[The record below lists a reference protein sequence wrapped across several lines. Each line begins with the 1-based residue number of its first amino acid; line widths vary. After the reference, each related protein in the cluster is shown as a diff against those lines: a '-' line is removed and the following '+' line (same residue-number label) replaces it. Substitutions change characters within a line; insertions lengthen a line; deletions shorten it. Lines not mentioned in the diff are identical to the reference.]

1 MLEACFQLV
10 LWESREQ
17 YSICYFSESSVKKTE
32 ATLYSDLSLQII
44 GLLEVIGS
52 GYLELCC
59 WEYGEVPL
67 KVSKVNYQ
75 NSAGRTQVGGFQVL
89 AWKPFWN
96 SCNVTYILSYKSR
109 EPSQC
114 VKLSTNSESLSSIIT
129 EWKKASK
136 LAAVM

>member
-52 GYLELCC
+52 GHLELCC
-59 WEYGEVPL
+59 
-67 KVSKVNYQ
+67 
-75 NSAGRTQVGGFQVL
+75 
-89 AWKPFWN
+89 
-96 SCNVTYILSYKSR
+96 
-109 EPSQC
+109 
-114 VKLSTNSESLSSIIT
+114 
-129 EWKKASK
+129 
-136 LAAVM
+136 